1 MSTVRTTVF
10 EYLYLYSSDRTIRI
24 QYEYC
29 SVIVCMY
36 TVHVPWVQSQGL
48 SNLITGE
55 PNMLICTGVHAGT
68 VLYDRG
74 TVLQYIHSD

>member
-1 MSTVRTTVF
+1 
-10 EYLYLYSSDRTIRI
+10 
-24 QYEYC
+24 
-29 SVIVCMY
+29 MY

-74 TVLQYIHSD
+74 TVL